1 MPYASGGTDGQSL
14 SVAVKDCLDEF
25 CISKK
30 VVSYT
35 QDGGGNLATCKRAL
49 GESVDN
55 SDVFFPN
62 QPIFEQE
69 CTAHVLQ
76 SACKAAVINVESND
90 KMVSVEKT
98 LTQLQACITW
108 TKKAIKVKSSHQTP
122 SNTVTYHRNAY

>member
-49 GESVDN
+49 DN
-55 SDVFFPN
+55 SVNNSDIFPN
-62 QPIFEQE
+62 YLIFEQE
-69 CTAHVLQ
+69 CTARIYKVHVKLQ
-76 SACKAAVINVESND
+76 
-90 KMVSVEKT
+90 
-98 LTQLQACITW
+98 
-108 TKKAIKVKSSHQTP
+108 
-122 SNTVTYHRNAY
+122 